1 MEANVVF
8 GKSEMKLTDTQHE
21 KQIARRNTSCAPPF
35 FSVWRNSVIN
45 FLCVTT

>member
-35 FSVWRNSVIN
+35 LFCVAK
-45 FLCVTT
+45 LCY